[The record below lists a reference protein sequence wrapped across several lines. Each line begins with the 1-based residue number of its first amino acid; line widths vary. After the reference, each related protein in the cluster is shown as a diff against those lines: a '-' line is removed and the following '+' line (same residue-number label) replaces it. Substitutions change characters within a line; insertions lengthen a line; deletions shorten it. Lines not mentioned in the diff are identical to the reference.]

1 MTLRRSIRRLALPG
15 LCLVALALAAVLG
28 QTAVAGA
35 ASGCDLVASP
45 AGSDSAAGTEAA
57 PFRTLQKLTTSLEA
71 GQTACLRAGSY
82 GGEQVWVDKPG
93 ATLKS
98 YPGERA
104 TITAFLEVDSEATG
118 AHVEDL
124 RFDSANNGNDAGV
137 KVQADN
143 AVFAG
148 NEVTKG
154 GQGICLVAASYH
166 AAQNVL
172 IERNRIHD
180 CGPSDSKW
188 DHDIYLVHSRGA
200 IVRWNVLS
208 GDTGGWG
215 IHLYTDADN
224 TVIEHNVIDGNKGGV
239 IFAGDGGQTS
249 DGNVVRYN
257 AITFSGPRYNVESS
271 WSGGPSGQGNV
282 ADHNCLYTAGGSAG
296 VGTQDGFSAH
306 DNTTPDSSPYVDRG
320 AGDYHF
326 KATSPCLALVGD
338 VMGKITGVA
347 GPVAGPA
354 PAPLRVLLHP
364 ASRRVAPGQSVLLT
378 GRVVGGGVR
387 VGRSAAQSVSRRTV
401 RIQYATG
408 RGWRTFGSRRV
419 RKGRFSIRARL
430 GSHASGRVVHLRA
443 VLPKLARSSTVR
455 LRIKR

>member
-1 MTLRRSIRRLALPG
+1 VTLRRSIRRLALPG
-15 LCLVALALAAVLG
+15 LCLLVLALAAVLG

-45 AGSDSAAGTEAA
+45 GGSDSAAGTEAA
-57 PFRTLQKLTTSLEA
+57 PYRSLQKLTSSLEA
-71 GQTACLRAGSY
+71 GQTACLRSGSY
-82 GGEQVWVDKPG
+82 GGEQVWLDKPDT
-93 ATLKS
+93 TLKS

-104 TITAFLEVDSEATG
+104 TITAFLEVDPDAAR
-118 AHVEDL
+118 AHVQGL
-124 RFDSANNGNDAGV
+124 RFDAANNGNDAGV
-137 KVQADN
+137 KLQADDT
-143 AVFAG
+143 VFSD
-148 NEVTKG
+148 NELTKG
-154 GQGICLVAASYH
+154 GHGICLVAASYNP
-166 AAQNVL
+166 AQRVV
-172 IERNRIHD
+172 IERNRIYD

-208 GDTGGWG
+208 GNSGGWG
-215 IHLYTDADN
+215 VHLYTDADN

-271 WSGGPSGQGNV
+271 WSGGPSGHDNL
-282 ADHNCLYTAGGSAG
+282 AEHNCLYSPAGDG
-296 VGTQDGFSAH
+296 VGTEDGFAAR
-306 DNTTPDSSPYVDRG
+306 DNTNLGGSPYVDRE
-320 AGDYHF
+320 AGDFHF
-326 KATSPCLALVGD
+326 KGTSPCLALVGD

-347 GPVAGPA
+347 GPVGAPA
-354 PAPLRVLLHP
+354 PARLRLLLHP
-364 ASRRVAPGQSVLLT
+364 ARRDVAPGQAVLLT

-387 VGRSAAQSVSRRTV
+387 LGRSAAQSVSRRTV

-419 RKGRFSIRARL
+419 RNGRFSIRARL
-430 GSHASGRVVHLRA
+430 GSHASGQVVHLRA